1 MCAHPLALPARTLRT
16 VALGAVLLGA
26 PALGEEDPRLAF
38 LSRQLATAADARVRA
53 QAALTLGTTEAPGAL
68 GPLCA
73 ALGDPEPLVRT
84 AVARSLPELH
94 DLGALECLAAHAGDS
109 APEPQAEIR
118 RGIALIRKV
127 KERRTTVDV
136 WVDPVRDPSSPPL
149 GEAICGEVRTRLVK
163 RLTWSGARSDAV
175 ESAPRA
181 AIKKG
186 PPAYLLQPTVLRGDG
201 GALTM
206 AAVCLTWPSKQIL
219 GEVRV
224 KGSGGTSLDLIRA
237 LVPRLIQD
245 AASTFEWELTP

>member
-1 MCAHPLALPARTLRT
+1 M
-16 VALGAVLLGA
+16 ALGAVLLGR
-26 PALGEEDPRLAF
+26 PAVGEEDPRLVF
-38 LSRQLATAADARVRA
+38 LARQLGTATDPRVRA
-53 QAALTLGTTEAPGAL
+53 QAALTLGATEAPGAL

-73 ALGDPEPLVRT
+73 ALADPEALVRS
-84 AVARSLPELH
+84 AVARALPELH
-94 DLGALECLAAHAGDS
+94 DFGALECLTAHTAET
-109 APEPQAEIR
+109 APEAQAEIDRARVLLR
-118 RGIALIRKV
+118 RV

-149 GEAICGEVRTRLVK
+149 GEALCGEARTRLVK

-175 ESAPRA
+175 ESAPKVA
-181 AIKKG
+181 AKRG
-186 PPAYLLQPTVLRGDG
+186 TPAFLLQPTLLRGDG
-201 GALTM
+201 GALVM

-224 KGSGGTSLDLIRA
+224 KGSGGTPLDLVRA